1 MVYLILF
8 GVVIVILVI
17 GAVVVTRQQESK
29 AAAIGLR
36 YDKSGERFIESL
48 PFTRF
53 AGVHEVDVDAVL
65 AGERDGRRA
74 WLFELE
80 LERIEAGVEIDD
92 DFTGAVIEL
101 AAPPEPFVLGGPVG
115 GGSPPEVAIQ
125 FVTAN
130 PVIVTV
136 EVAGP
141 YLLVLTV
148 EQPPSKRPDVLD
160 LAADLARN
168 LSAPM

>member
-1 MVYLILF
+1 M
-8 GVVIVILVI
+8 
-17 GAVVVTRQQESK
+17 
-29 AAAIGLR
+29 
-36 YDKSGERFIESL
+36 
-48 PFTRF
+48 
-53 AGVHEVDVDAVL
+53 
-65 AGERDGRRA
+65 
-74 WLFELE
+74 
-80 LERIEAGVEIDD
+80 EAGVEVDD

-101 AAPPEPFVLGGPVG
+101 AAPPAPFVLGGPVG
-115 GGSPPEVAIQ
+115 AGAPPEVVTQ

-160 LAADLARN
+160 LAADLAQR
-168 LSAPM
+168 LSASM